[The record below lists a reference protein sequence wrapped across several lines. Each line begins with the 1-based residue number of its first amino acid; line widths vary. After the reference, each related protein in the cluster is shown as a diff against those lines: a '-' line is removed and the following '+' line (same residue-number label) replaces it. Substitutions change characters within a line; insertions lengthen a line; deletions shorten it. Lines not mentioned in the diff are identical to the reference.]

1 MLLPNEEVHDFTEL
15 ESTVY
20 VVDDDP
26 ASRRL
31 ITSLLEAI
39 FSRVQTFESAGEFLQ
54 AYQHDHPGC
63 LVLDVAMPG
72 MSGLELQ
79 KTLAERDIQL
89 PIVFLTG
96 HANVQMA
103 VGAMQAG
110 AVNFLE
116 KPFREQELWESVR
129 RAFDLDRQ
137 RRRERIGRNDGEQ
150 KVSKLAAGE
159 REVLALILEGM
170 FNKEIAA
177 QLNLSIRTVEDR
189 RARLMRKL
197 EVGSVVEL
205 VQLTMPLVDL
215 VRPKQEASANSV
227 CSAQ

>member
-1 MLLPNEEVHDFTEL
+1 MLLPNEQSRDSVEV

-31 ITSLLEAI
+31 IAGLLEAI
-39 FSRVQTFESAGEFLQ
+39 FPRIQAFASAGEFL
-54 AYQHDHPGC
+54 ASYQDDQPGC

-79 KTLAERDIQL
+79 KTLAERGIRL
-89 PIVFLTG
+89 PIIFLTG

-129 RAFDLDRQ
+129 RAFDLDR
-137 RRRERIGRNDGEQ
+137 RRRKERVGRTDGEQ
-150 KVSKLAAGE
+150 RIAKLTPGE
-159 REVLALILEGM
+159 RQVLALILEGM

-197 EVGSVVEL
+197 QVASVVEL
-205 VQLTMPLVDL
+205 VQLTMPLIDMI
-215 VRPKQEASANSV
+215 RSRQEASAGSV
-227 CSAQ
+227 C

>member
-1 MLLPNEEVHDFTEL
+1 MSTEPSSGL
-15 ESTVY
+15 KDVPSTVY
-20 VVDDDP
+20 VVDDDS
-26 ASRRL
+26 ASRCL
-31 ITSLLEAI
+31 IASLLEAI
-39 FSRVQTFESAGEFLQ
+39 FPNVQPFASAGEFLE
-54 AYQHDHPGC
+54 AYQDSQPGC

-79 KTLAERDIQL
+79 KILADRDIQL

-116 KPFREQELWESVR
+116 KPFREQDLWDSVR
-129 RAFDLDRQ
+129 RGFELDR
-137 RRRERIGRNDGEQ
+137 RRRKERMGRSDSEQ
-150 KVSKLAAGE
+150 KVARLAPGE
-159 REVLALILEGM
+159 REVLALILEGL

-177 QLNLSIRTVEDR
+177 KLNLSIRTVEDR

-197 EVGSVVEL
+197 EVASVVDL
-205 VQLTMPLVDL
+205 VRLTMPLVHL
-215 VRPKQEASANSV
+215 IRSGQETSAGSV
-227 CSAQ
+227 H